1 VLPAAMQHTDELQT
15 VAGMG
20 CVHES
25 CCSVTGAQALKLHVD
40 AALTA
45 NWTGDPE
52 AAWAAALADAG
63 GQTVGS
69 VLHRRGIPTRLAEA
83 SF

>member
-1 VLPAAMQHTDELQT
+1 MNCAARSWL
-15 VAGMG
+15 
-20 CVHES
+20 CVQDTL
-25 CCSVTGAQALKLHVD
+25 TGAQALKLLVD

-52 AAWAAALADAG
+52 TAWAAALADAG

-69 VLHRRGIPTRLAEA
+69 VLHRRGIPTRLAEVCL
-83 SF
+83 